1 MYNQLST
8 LNTLPLCIWG
18 PVVLETLL
26 ESQIPARVLGDV
38 SYIAV
43 ICWPVLQLC
52 DCLLYLIFFKLHL
65 YSHLSVRQPLGGC
78 QGWKGCNSY
87 FMPLRSTW
95 LAAMS
100 MTLMMK
106 AMAKAHIRLLRT
118 HVCLTCCVGLEPVR
132 EKKKWWEGK
141 KKRLPDG
148 PLNQMLV
155 NAWKIYDNNFWM
167 KELIATTITWT
178 KS

>member
-1 MYNQLST
+1 MRSCCPWNSSWKSNSCTCPWRCQLYSSHMLACFT
-8 LNTLPLCIWG
+8 AVWLS
-18 PVVLETLL
+18 VVF
-26 ESQIPARVLGDV
+26 D
-38 SYIAV
+38 
-43 ICWPVLQLC
+43 
-52 DCLLYLIFFKLHL
+52 FFKLHL